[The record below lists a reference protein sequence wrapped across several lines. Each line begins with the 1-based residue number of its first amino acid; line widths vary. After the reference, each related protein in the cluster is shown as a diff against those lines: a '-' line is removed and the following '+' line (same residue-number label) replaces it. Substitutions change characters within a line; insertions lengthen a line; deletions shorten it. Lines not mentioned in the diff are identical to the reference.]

1 MSGDVDRGALKASWD
16 HYRARLEAQ
25 PADPAVL
32 LRLARLALAL
42 GRPRQA
48 AELLTDRA
56 EGWIRQGRMGAAAGD
71 CARALVCDA
80 RSQRAQD
87 LAERLAGQGHR
98 PRAGLFE
105 DLGDLFADDVIDDAL
120 RQPRPDDQVIEASA
134 LLAVRDADS
143 VDGLS
148 QMLSQSPGDA
158 APSTL
163 PGDLV
168 DSVDVLD
175 GSLDLEPE
183 ADEVRTADEGVTGTW
198 SARRARPGAAAR
210 VGLPVEARFQGRNPL
225 NTIDLDVDDPL
236 IEVLGSLVTSQPP
249 RAQEE
254 SWSPRVP
261 SAEFDAA
268 TTNKVPRGAPPAD
281 DEGSRGVQSLDRDS
295 ANVVLLRSGE
305 ASRSERAETDDAIS
319 GALFGARLVTPAL
332 APDARHTANADVF
345 AGLPRHV
352 YADLLSQSGWRAF
365 GPGEVIAQAG
375 KAQDGLYLLV
385 SGRAQVNLPD
395 QTGGIWSVGEVGQ
408 DDLLG
413 VLEWVES
420 EPWACDVIARTRV
433 ELRVLGVG
441 ALSALRRRYPAVDRA
456 MADEAERQEA
466 RLRVIGCALF
476 AALSLDEQEALSRR
490 LGIRT
495 LIDGEALVR
504 RGEDTEGVSLV
515 GRGQLRVE
523 GDDGEIIATLG
534 PGAAV
539 GVQAAIQGGRA
550 RWTVVAD
557 PQARLYDLDAQ
568 LVAEVLTHP
577 AVRRAFEIQAARRR
591 SVH

>member
-25 PADPAVL
+25 PAHPAVL

-56 EGWIRQGRMGAAAGD
+56 EGWIKVGRMSAAAGD

-80 RSQRAQD
+80 RSQRAQE
-87 LAERLAGQGHR
+87 LADRLAGLGHR
-98 PRAGLFE
+98 PPPGLFE

-120 RQPRPDDQVIEASA
+120 RSPRPGDRIVEASA

-143 VDGLS
+143 VDGLL
-148 QMLSQSPGDA
+148 QMLSQAPADA
-158 APSTL
+158 GPPTL

-175 GSLDLEPE
+175 GSLDL
-183 ADEVRTADEGVTGTW
+183 DGDSDIDGRGHGTGAW
-198 SARRARPGAAAR
+198 AAGAVPRDVPGLAGR
-210 VGLPVEARFQGRNPL
+210 SGDGRFAGRNPL
-225 NTIDLDVDDPL
+225 NTIDLDADDPR
-236 IEVLGSLVTSQPP
+236 IEVLGSLATSQPP
-249 RAQEE
+249 GAPDEAQLARALGT
-254 SWSPRVP
+254 
-261 SAEFDAA
+261 AFDTAA
-268 TTNKVPRGAPPAD
+268 TNKVPRGTPPAD
-281 DEGSRGVQSLDRDS
+281 EDVSAEMPRLDRDS
-295 ANVVLLRSGE
+295 SNVVLLRSGE
-305 ASRSERAETDDAIS
+305 ASRSERSETDDAIS
-319 GALFGARLVTPAL
+319 GALFGARLS
-332 APDARHTANADVF
+332 APREADDGQHSANAEVF

-365 GPGEVIAQAG
+365 APGEAIARAG
-375 KAQDGLYLLV
+375 NPTDGLLLVV
-385 SGRAQVNLPD
+385 SGRAQVSLPD
-395 QTGGIWSVGEVGQ
+395 QTGGAWSVGEVGQ

-413 VLEWVES
+413 VLEWVEGES
-420 EPWACDVIARTRV
+420 WASDIVARTRV
-433 ELRVLGVG
+433 ELRVLGAG

-456 MADEAERQEA
+456 LADEAERQEA

-476 AALSLDEQEALSRR
+476 AALSLEEQERLSRR

-495 LIDGEALVR
+495 LIDGEALFRV
-504 RGEDTEGVSLV
+504 GEETEGVALV
-515 GRGQLRVE
+515 GRGQLKVV
-523 GDDGEIIATLG
+523 GSDGEHIVTLG

-539 GVQAAIQGGRA
+539 GVQAAIQTGRA
-550 RWTVVAD
+550 RWTVLAD

-568 LVAEVLTHP
+568 LVGELLANP

-591 SVH
+591 SGH